1 MKRRS
6 DWRVCLDLL
15 TWVIVLP
22 LCGAYLGLAFAQD
35 PNTPISKLRQQGR
48 DLFENVYR
56 RPEVVKFCAD
66 NPEGS
71 ITVRLNGDPSH
82 DFTVDC
88 IARRAYMALA
98 EAGVR

>member
-1 MKRRS
+1 MRY
-6 DWRVCLDLL
+6 
-15 TWVIVLP
+15 VLA
-22 LCGAYLGLAFAQD
+22 LSLMLASTAFAQD

-56 RPEVVKFCAD
+56 RPEVEKFCAA

-88 IARRAYMALA
+88 VARRAYLALA
-98 EAGVR
+98 DAGVR